1 MSKKKARYEQ
11 CFAKGRTPDHFY
23 FRKESTRGLLGLAPP
38 QPAAVQGAVQQ
49 SVETQLLIHTVQE
62 QQKQIS
68 QMVSLVETLV
78 SRDSV
83 RESKGKGVGSLSD
96 LSGSSMDVDEGG
108 APIRNPKA
116 ESYVPKLPALDGS
129 KMARGRKAEI
139 EAWVEYLEI
148 FLPWLA
154 LFDDRIPGEIQ
165 SHFGQDA
172 TVQNSRLSKG
182 ESVRSTR
189 VFLYLRQS
197 FSSFPRGLD
206 LLKQVEKEQLGVP
219 AGYEAMRRLH
229 QELSVCSRIEAS
241 SLREEILKFTTPKGI
256 ANRPLEVFRCVQV
269 ELAKYQRLTAGFP
282 DLALTEADSCMVMLR
297 NLSVETKKY
306 ILLHAKI
313 DSLNQLESALRF
325 YDSNLRILDFQDR
338 SGKGEHANPLQ
349 FERNKDRFDRRG
361 KDNKGKDKG
370 KDNKGKDKGKDKD
383 GKSKGKG
390 DEKGKN
396 GKGNKGDQ
404 EKDKGKHQ
412 GAAATS
418 SKDGAEKD
426 QATKKKCFVCHEPGH
441 FARDCPHAAKGS
453 GKGGRAEPARAATVL
468 MEPEL
473 CAAVHHVIH
482 DFDEDCFSE
491 TSLDFPDFLEN
502 EFQDRVLEE
511 PVVGRDQGFDVDQ
524 GLHDEGSSLSL
535 FMSAETTAAAK
546 HTTSTPPEHAML
558 HHVSAVP
565 RDGAVGVSYLLLD
578 SGASVHLV
586 SESMFSS
593 GAAELVEDLGTGGV
607 GCVTATGEDIQIR
620 RSVRHPPRPLF
631 APLLNFPMASS
642 SDSEKEWRAPDKKED
657 QPSQPKGSGSETAGS
672 EVRVEGSVATGSEKG
687 AQGSRVETAGSAPKR
702 PGVPLQPPP
711 PQEPKTPPQEPEEE
725 YVEVTVEAEPTPPKV
740 APKGRGSPVGKGH
753 LKGSI
758 GKQSVGRVK
767 GKGPKAAAIG
777 VGKLDSS
784 MPKVKA
790 QPKPPPIKAAPKRP
804 SAPSAPSKGTKT
816 GAVNLVPKGVRKEV
830 VGLPEKAQRQAAE
843 GANPKPKRHEKL
855 EEEAKSF
862 AQLLE
867 RHGSTNQYEARF
879 PQVDLSIAAGRAE
892 VTTRAMVEITDK
904 TSYTS
909 PMPAH
914 RQHPPP
920 PPPPD
925 VTMGEPA
932 GTVPGSPSSFS
943 LVTGP
948 EAPKT
953 PRPEAP
959 KTPDAGTAALETP
972 APSSPPTTTLNVSKK
987 ARTEE
992 PQERE
997 MAMASASAPAS
1008 PPPTRLAARTTK
1020 TSSPGSHK
1028 LPPGVSWDDL

>member
-1 MSKKKARYEQ
+1 M
-11 CFAKGRTPDHFY
+11 
-23 FRKESTRGLLGLAPP
+23 
-38 QPAAVQGAVQQ
+38 
-49 SVETQLLIHTVQE
+49 
-62 QQKQIS
+62 
-68 QMVSLVETLV
+68 
-78 SRDSV
+78 
-83 RESKGKGVGSLSD
+83 
-96 LSGSSMDVDEGG
+96 
-108 APIRNPKA
+108 
-116 ESYVPKLPALDGS
+116 
-129 KMARGRKAEI
+129 
-139 EAWVEYLEI
+139 
-148 FLPWLA
+148 
-154 LFDDRIPGEIQ
+154 
-165 SHFGQDA
+165 
-172 TVQNSRLSKG
+172 
-182 ESVRSTR
+182 
-189 VFLYLRQS
+189 
-197 FSSFPRGLD
+197 
-206 LLKQVEKEQLGVP
+206 
-219 AGYEAMRRLH
+219 
-229 QELSVCSRIEAS
+229 
-241 SLREEILKFTTPKGI
+241 
-256 ANRPLEVFRCVQV
+256 
-269 ELAKYQRLTAGFP
+269 
-282 DLALTEADSCMVMLR
+282 
-297 NLSVETKKY
+297 
-306 ILLHAKI
+306 
-313 DSLNQLESALRF
+313 
-325 YDSNLRILDFQDR
+325 
-338 SGKGEHANPLQ
+338 
-349 FERNKDRFDRRG
+349 
-361 KDNKGKDKG
+361 
-370 KDNKGKDKGKDKD
+370 
-383 GKSKGKG
+383 
-390 DEKGKN
+390 
-396 GKGNKGDQ
+396 
-404 EKDKGKHQ
+404 
-412 GAAATS
+412 
-418 SKDGAEKD
+418 
-426 QATKKKCFVCHEPGH
+426 
-441 FARDCPHAAKGS
+441 
-453 GKGGRAEPARAATVL
+453 
-468 MEPEL
+468 
-473 CAAVHHVIH
+473 
-482 DFDEDCFSE
+482 
-491 TSLDFPDFLEN
+491 
-502 EFQDRVLEE
+502 
-511 PVVGRDQGFDVDQ
+511 VGRDQGFDVDQ

-535 FMSAETTAAAK
+535 FMSAETAAAAK

-620 RSVRHPPRPLF
+620 RKAKVRVRL
-631 APLLNFPMASS
+631 ALCASS
-642 SDSEKEWRAPDKKED
+642 SSSPASVPVTFEALVAPDVRF
-657 QPSQPKGSGSETAGS
+657 SLLSLGLLLRKGWSVSFGSEPRAFGPKVSRGRPRS
-672 EVRVEGSVATGSEKG
+672 ELRVEGFQNCFWLVCSTGSTP
-687 AQGSRVETAGSAPKR
+687 QVTAVMPEISAP
-702 PGVPLQPPP
+702 PASSSVC
-711 PQEPKTPPQEPEEE
+711 TPPQLPDGIQLRLRERVASTRQEGGPTESAERVRVGDSRVGSEGRRVSSDRVGEGSTGFEGRDSRVSAEGSRGSTPATAASGTEDTATGAGRRVCGSDGGGGANATEGCSKGQGFPSGEGSPEGQHRQAERRQGQGKRAQGGGDRCWEARQQHAEGKGAAEAATDKGSPEETLCSKRPLQRDQDGSRE
-725 YVEVTVEAEPTPPKV
+725 SCAEGCEK
-740 APKGRGSPVGKGH
+740 GSPQASAGLIEV
-753 LKGSI
+753 
-758 GKQSVGRVK
+758 QSSTRE
-767 GKGPKAAAIG
+767 
-777 VGKLDSS
+777 
-784 MPKVKA
+784 
-790 QPKPPPIKAAPKRP
+790 
-804 SAPSAPSKGTKT
+804 
-816 GAVNLVPKGVRKEV
+816 EV